1 MLMDKKL
8 TKHTGLFIILY
19 GLVSLYLGMS
29 DLWTSALYFAQ
40 QFGQSVFEHQVNFP
54 LGVRIVGEVT
64 PTSFESLLVAV
75 ALFLAQIL
83 FALQAKSAKKGSTER
98 IVYTVAYVV
107 CAIADTY
114 TDIMF
119 RAGEGIVSVQLV
131 LVSVFLYNLGSEWGI
146 TLAGAYIWDKVTS
159 YSGDWFGNAKQN
171 VNNLRPKD
179 SNKQNTQG
187 KQNTQ
192 KQHGRPQQ
200 HRPAQQ
206 FASQNDVTATLVPR
220 QPRTA
225 TMNGR
230 PVNDAMELAKQVH

>member
-8 TKHTGLFIILY
+8 IKYTGLFIILY

-54 LGVRIVGEVT
+54 LGVRIVGEVQ

-98 IVYTVAYVV
+98 IIYTVAYVV

-119 RAGEGIVSVQLV
+119 RAGEGSVSVQLV

-146 TLAGAYIWDKVTS
+146 TLAGAYIWDKVSS
-159 YSGDWFGNAKQN
+159 YSGDWLGNAKQN
-171 VNNLRPKD
+171 VKNLNQP
-179 SNKQNTQG
+179 QG
-187 KQNTQ
+187 KPKQQ
-192 KQHGRPQQ
+192 DKQHVKQHGGRQQ
-200 HRPAQQ
+200 IPAQQ
-206 FASQNDVTATLVPR
+206 FASQNDVVPTVIQR

-225 TMNGR
+225 KMNGR
-230 PVNDAMELAKQVH
+230 PINGNDAVELARQVH